1 MSTVLVVED
10 SRSQRECISHQL
22 SCSGLNVIQAS
33 DGVEALTQVEKNSP
47 DLVLLD
53 IVMPRMDGYGVC
65 SLIKANP
72 DTRNIPIVFL
82 TGKGQRLD
90 LFSMAMEGADAYV
103 TKPWQPRELLATI
116 KKVLLN
122 ANIKF
127 DRASADAWTEYGIL
141 NLSTI
146 ELYQSRADAW
156 TKYSP
161 QILKLYDAS
170 LAAFDQA
177 LAIQP
182 SHLKANK
189 YRNKVQMI
197 RTILLKK
204 FQQTRPCKIC
214 YYYYGKDNLNCA
226 VHPAGRPQEVCRDW
240 EFN

>member
-22 SCSGLNVIQAS
+22 RCSGLNVIQAS
-33 DGVEALTQVEKNSP
+33 DGVEALDKVERNYP

-53 IVMPRMDGYGVC
+53 IVMPQMDGCHVC
-65 SLIKANP
+65 GLIKANP
-72 DTRNIPIVFL
+72 QTRNIPVVFL
-82 TGKGQRLD
+82 TGKGQRLALLSRAID
-90 LFSMAMEGADAYV
+90 RAEAYV
-103 TKPWQPRELLATI
+103 SKPWQPRELLATI

-146 ELYQSRADAW
+146 ELYQSSANAW

-161 QILKLYDAS
+161 QIIKLYDTS
-170 LAAFDQA
+170 LAAFEQA

-182 SHLKANK
+182 SHLNANK
-189 YRNKVQMI
+189 YRNKVQKI
-197 RTILLKK
+197 RTILVKK
-204 FQQTRPCKIC
+204 LEKDRPCKVC
-214 YYYYGKDNLNCA
+214 NYYYGKDGINCA
-226 VHPAGRPQEVCRDW
+226 VHPAGRPQEICRDW
-240 EFN
+240 EFI

>member
-22 SCSGLNVIQAS
+22 KCSGLNVIQAS
-33 DGVEALTQVEKNSP
+33 DGVEALDKIERNLP

-53 IVMPRMDGYGVC
+53 IVMPRLDGCGVC
-65 SLIKANP
+65 RLIKANP
-72 DTRNIPIVFL
+72 ETRNIPVVFL
-82 TGKGQRLD
+82 TGKKQQLA
-90 LFSMAMEGADAYV
+90 LFSRTLDRAEAYV
-103 TKPWQPRELLATI
+103 SKPWQPRELLATI

-146 ELYQSRADAW
+146 ELYQSSADAW
-156 TKYSP
+156 TKYST
-161 QILKLYDAS
+161 QIVKLYDAS
-170 LAAFDQA
+170 LAAFDRA

-182 SHLKANK
+182 SHVNANK
-189 YRNKVQMI
+189 YRNKVQKI
-197 RTILLKK
+197 RGILMKK
-204 FQQTRPCKIC
+204 IEQSQPCKVC
-214 YYYYGKDNLNCA
+214 NYYYGKDGINCA
-226 VHPAGRPQEVCRDW
+226 VHPGGRPQEICRDW